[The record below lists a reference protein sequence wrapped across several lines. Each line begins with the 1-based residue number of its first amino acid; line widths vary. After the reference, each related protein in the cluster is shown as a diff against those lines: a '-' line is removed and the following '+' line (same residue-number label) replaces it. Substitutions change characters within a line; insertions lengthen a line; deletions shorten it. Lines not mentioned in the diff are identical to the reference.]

1 MVTEMG
7 EEDGE
12 GSGSGQMGGV
22 GEVGG
27 NGGIGEVGETD
38 RVGKTDGAGA
48 VRAMGGEMAGE
59 MGGLGGSGAPTS
71 LAVASGAR
79 TVQSRGGDEAA
90 EAAEAAESAEAA
102 EAAEAAELR
111 AALARLRLRERQLCE
126 RLEARRSAA
135 QGSPFLARPPDSPA
149 AGVGPGGGVRRG
161 PFARRRIWPG
171 ERKTKSVHRVTELGY
186 TRPRRRHKT
195 CRHVARL
202 ASVAEARPL
211 RALWL

>member
-27 NGGIGEVGETD
+27 NGGIGEVGETAG
-38 RVGKTDGAGA
+38 VGE
-48 VRAMGGEMAGE
+48 MGGET
-59 MGGLGGSGAPTS
+59 GGLGGSGAPTS
-71 LAVASGAR
+71 LAVGSGAR

-90 EAAEAAESAEAA
+90 EAAEAAES
-102 EAAEAAELR
+102 AEAAELR

-171 ERKTKSVHRVTELGY
+171 ERKTKSVHPAAPPPQDVSPCCSAGLSSRST
-186 TRPRRRHKT
+186 
-195 CRHVARL
+195 A
-202 ASVAEARPL
+202 AESTMATDSSL
-211 RALWL
+211 VC

>member
-1 MVTEMG
+1 MG

-12 GSGSGQMGGV
+12 GGGSGQMGGA

-27 NGGIGEVGETD
+27 NGGMGEVGETD
-38 RVGKTDGAGA
+38 GIGE
-48 VRAMGGEMAGE
+48 VRA

-71 LAVASGAR
+71 LAVASEAPSP
-79 TVQSRGGDEAA
+79 VESRGGDEAA
-90 EAAEAAESAEAA
+90 EAAEAAES
-102 EAAEAAELR
+102 AEAAELR

-171 ERKTKSVHRVTELGY
+171 ERKTKSVHPAAPPPQDVSPSCSAGLSSRSTAAGS
-186 TRPRRRHKT
+186 TM
-195 CRHVARL
+195 AIDSSL
-202 ASVAEARPL
+202 AC
-211 RALWL
+211 

>member
-22 GEVGG
+22 GKVGG
-27 NGGIGEVGETD
+27 NGGMGEVGETD
-38 RVGKTDGAGA
+38 GVGE
-48 VRAMGGEMAGE
+48 MGGET
-59 MGGLGGSGAPTS
+59 GGLGGSGAPTS

-90 EAAEAAESAEAA
+90 EAAEAAES
-102 EAAEAAELR
+102 AEAAELR

-171 ERKTKSVHRVTELGY
+171 ERKTKSVHPAAPPPQDVSPCCSAGLSSRST
-186 TRPRRRHKT
+186 
-195 CRHVARL
+195 A
-202 ASVAEARPL
+202 AESTMATDSSL
-211 RALWL
+211 VC